1 MDIKLKNIKI
11 KSYVIYLLILILSS
25 TIILSFLEV
34 KNNLIYLI
42 PSSIYSKTELSGTI
56 YDYINLAMDYSL
68 YYKSEE
74 YVKNKDN
81 ITTNDIEIC
90 KAEIRDQIDQ
100 EYEEF
105 RYSKYNNDTSFNNL
119 SYEEQEKILN
129 EERDKIEEKYT
140 LSDDKLNDYILE
152 RKINSFN
159 ILSNKLKSYLNLQ
172 FSAYDKLNN
181 MWIGEEQRDIT
192 SLKKSSRY
200 LREINIDFNG
210 NVIEKI
216 FINGKEVNENSS
228 INKYINRKYNY
239 YDQVYAVTE
248 SIGYENYNMDNHNII
263 LYTWMPEDIIP
274 GDIVYESLQSV
285 QENVNKIAVSASIMA
300 ISIILVIVLI
310 KAIKDKKE
318 LRIDED
324 RLINKLKDYPI
335 EFKIAPLI
343 ILYIFW
349 RINIYNV
356 YYIGYMKVLKVNSVI
371 CLSIILAIMYLL
383 IKILIINY
391 KEGTLFSNNITIGI
405 YKGLSKIATK
415 GSIINSIFIIIM
427 SYIVFGG
434 LLLAIAIA
442 IPEIFIICLLIG
454 LIITAMLIILV
465 VRKLLYLDK
474 IMIGAKDGARGQLNY
489 KIDVKG
495 EGHLGEL
502 ANNINNIKEGL
513 RKSVENEMKSEN
525 MKTELITNV
534 SHDLKTPLTSIINY
548 IDLLKREN
556 IEPESAR
563 DYVNILDKKSQRLKV
578 LIEDLFEASKAAS
591 GAMELN
597 ISKLDIGQLLRQA
610 LGENDERF
618 NEKQLEVKLN
628 IPDEK
633 IFINGDGKRL
643 YRVFENLISNAV
655 KYSLSNTRVYID
667 MSKNEE
673 NEVTI
678 VMKNIS
684 AYELNFDVNEIT
696 NRFKR
701 GDSSR
706 STDGSGLGL
715 AIAKSIVELHGGKF
729 NIEIDGDLF
738 KSIIVLK

>member
-1 MDIKLKNIKI
+1 
-11 KSYVIYLLILILSS
+11 
-25 TIILSFLEV
+25 
-34 KNNLIYLI
+34 
-42 PSSIYSKTELSGTI
+42 
-56 YDYINLAMDYSL
+56 
-68 YYKSEE
+68 
-74 YVKNKDN
+74 
-81 ITTNDIEIC
+81 
-90 KAEIRDQIDQ
+90 
-100 EYEEF
+100 
-105 RYSKYNNDTSFNNL
+105 
-119 SYEEQEKILN
+119 
-129 EERDKIEEKYT
+129 
-140 LSDDKLNDYILE
+140 
-152 RKINSFN
+152 
-159 ILSNKLKSYLNLQ
+159 
-172 FSAYDKLNN
+172 
-181 MWIGEEQRDIT
+181 
-192 SLKKSSRY
+192 
-200 LREINIDFNG
+200 
-210 NVIEKI
+210 
-216 FINGKEVNENSS
+216 
-228 INKYINRKYNY
+228 
-239 YDQVYAVTE
+239 
-248 SIGYENYNMDNHNII
+248 
-263 LYTWMPEDIIP
+263 
-274 GDIVYESLQSV
+274 
-285 QENVNKIAVSASIMA
+285 
-300 ISIILVIVLI
+300 
-310 KAIKDKKE
+310 
-318 LRIDED
+318 
-324 RLINKLKDYPI
+324 
-335 EFKIAPLI
+335 
-343 ILYIFW
+343 
-349 RINIYNV
+349 
-356 YYIGYMKVLKVNSVI
+356 MKVLKVNSVI

-427 SYIVFGG
+427 SYIVVGG

>member
-228 INKYINRKYNY
+228 INKYINGKYNY
-239 YDQVYAVTE
+239 YDHVYAVTE

-427 SYIVFGG
+427 SYIVVGG

>member
-228 INKYINRKYNY
+228 INKYINGKYNY

-427 SYIVFGG
+427 SYIVVGG

>member
-228 INKYINRKYNY
+228 INKYINGKYNY
-239 YDQVYAVTE
+239 YDHVYAVTE

-427 SYIVFGG
+427 SYIVVGG

-738 KSIIVLK
+738 KSIVVLK